1 MLPFIPLL
9 KEMFTI
15 MFNYNEDFYPTPMKL
30 INKMLSNLDFKYVKT
45 VLEPSAGRGD
55 LVEGITKQF
64 DNTRNYRNTKKYDI
78 DLIELD
84 ENLRYILQGKNY
96 RVIAD
101 DFLSFDTFKK
111 YDAIIMNPPF
121 SNGDKHLLKAIEMQQ
136 NGGKIVCILNAETL
150 KNPYS
155 NTRKDLITKLEKFNA
170 KVEYIQDAFTTSE
183 RKTSVEIAL
192 IYIDIPKSDYNSV
205 LLDELK
211 NDESYKSK
219 NNHNN
224 YTLIDSDFI
233 NGIVQQYNYEVKAGL
248 KLIEEY
254 NSLKPLMLSK
264 FDDNSN
270 PVLKLSL
277 DRQDEDGSDLEN
289 AYIKQI
295 RLKYWKT
302 LFNNEQFMGLFTSN
316 LKQKYMQYVGE
327 LKDYDFSLY
336 NIYTLR
342 IQLSKE
348 MVQGVEETI
357 LNLFDEFS
365 HKHYYDESSKNIHL
379 YNGWKTNKAYK
390 INKKVIIPLNGYD
403 DFWGKYNP
411 TRYQVLDKLKDIEK
425 VFNYLDDGQTEEID
439 ITETLKLAEE
449 YGDTRKLDLKYFY
462 ITFYKKGTCHI
473 EFKNMNLLQK
483 FNLFGSQQKGWLPP
497 SYGKASYNDMSH
509 EEKEVIDQFEG
520 KASYNKVMNNKSYF
534 IMNTEKLLKLTS

>member
-1 MLPFIPLL
+1 
-9 KEMFTI
+9 
-15 MFNYNEDFYPTPMKL
+15 MFNYNTDFYPTPSSL
-30 INKMLSNLDFKYVKT
+30 INKMLNKIEWKQVKT
-45 VLEPSAGRGD
+45 CLEPSAGKGD
-55 LVEGITKQF
+55 LVEGILKQF
-64 DNTRNYRNTKKYDI
+64 EATKRYRNTKKYDV
-78 DLIELD
+78 DCIELD
-84 ENLRYILQGKNY
+84 ENLRAILQSNNH

-101 DFLSFDTFKK
+101 NYLNFNTYKK
-111 YDAIIMNPPF
+111 YDAIIANFPF
-121 SNGDKHLLKAIEMQQ
+121 SDGDKHAIHTINLLEQQ
-136 NGGKIVCILNAETL
+136 KGGQSVFLLNSETL

-155 NTRKDLITKLEKFNA
+155 NTRKDLIRKLDEYNA
-170 KVEYIQDAFTTSE
+170 DIEYIQNAFVNGE
-183 RKTSVEIAL
+183 RSTNVEVAL
-192 IYIDIPKSDYNSV
+192 VTISIPKIEYDSV
-205 LLDELK
+205 ILDELK
-211 NDESYKSK
+211 RDESHRSK
-219 NNHNN
+219 ETHTN

-270 PVLKLSL
+270 PVLKLTL

-342 IQLSKE
+342 IRLSKE

-365 HKHYYDESSKNIHL
+365 YKHYFDESSKNIHL
-379 YNGWKTNKAYK
+379 YNGWRTNKCYK

-439 ITETLKLAEE
+439 ITDTLKIAEE
-449 YGDTRKLDLKYFY
+449 NGDTRKIDLKYFH

-497 SYGKASYNDMSH
+497 SYGKASYNDMTQ

-520 KASYNKVMNNKSYF
+520 KASYSNVMSNKTYF